1 MIYVEIILRVIFAL
15 CAIGCIVGLTFW
27 EKNKI
32 FEGIAKHTAFIVF
45 MYGLVRIIVYAI
57 LGLW

>member
-32 FEGIAKHTAFIVF
+32 FEDIAVYTGFAVVG
-45 MYGLVRIIVYAI
+45 YGLTLMLMHAI
-57 LGLW
+57 LGF